1 MSAAA
6 LQSRGF
12 ALYPPGPSAP
22 CMEHLYLY
30 QALFAVE
37 LFLGL
42 GVLMYGWVPRSPGAL
57 KAASFLGSLLR
68 QQWSVSG
75 CGKRELQ
82 RYVQCAG

>member
-6 LQSRGF
+6 LQSHGF

-42 GVLMYGWVPRSPGAL
+42 GGE
-57 KAASFLGSLLR
+57 AADMVGNVKRFIDYSGESFPSH
-68 QQWSVSG
+68 
-75 CGKRELQ
+75 
-82 RYVQCAG
+82 